1 MATFRCLQSGNTV
14 TFTYQHDIDSMKGH
28 QGYVRVDQE
37 EVETYTKPVVLTP
50 PKPIKKVGRPKKV
63 ANV

>member
-28 QGYVRVDQE
+28 SGYVRVDQE
-37 EVETYTKPVVLTP
+37 ETDTYQ
-50 PKPIKKVGRPKKV
+50 KPIVLARPQPVKKIGRPKKV

>member
-14 TFTYQHDIDSMKGH
+14 TFTYQYDIDTMKGH

-37 EVETYTKPVVLTP
+37 EVETKPVVQTP
-50 PKPIKKVGRPKKV
+50 PVKKVGRPKKV
-63 ANV
+63 ENV